1 MNKNKLK
8 VNVIVADYY
17 KEITDSLTL
26 SAISILK
33 KNKIKYE
40 IIKVPGVYEI
50 PQMIKWCINPKGPN
64 LFIALGCVIKGQ
76 TYHFEVISDS
86 VGYSLLDLVNSNPKT
101 LITNGI
107 INANNKNQALKRSKS
122 DNKNKGQEAAS
133 ALIRMIQCLI

>member
-1 MNKNKLK
+1 MNKSKLNIK
-8 VNVIVADYY
+8 IIVADYY
-17 KEITDSLTL
+17 KEITNPLTKSCIKFL
-26 SAISILK
+26 E
-33 KNKIKYE
+33 KNNLKYE
-40 IIKVPGVYEI
+40 ILIVPGVYEI
-50 PQMIKWCINPKGPN
+50 PQMIKWCINSKGPN

>member
-1 MNKNKLK
+1 MNKNNLK
-8 VNVIVADYY
+8 VKVIVADYY

-26 SAISILK
+26 SAISLLK
-33 KNKIKYE
+33 KKKIKYE

-50 PQMIKWCINPKGPN
+50 PQMIKWCINSKGPN

-107 INANNKNQALKRSKS
+107 INANNKNQALKRSKL